1 MNRRAQ
7 QRVVRG
13 FEIGRRW
20 LPDRELTEPQ
30 DAESV
35 PELRRLLHSSVDVDV
50 SELMADFHIE
60 QGE

>member
-1 MNRRAQ
+1 MNIR
-7 QRVVRG
+7 QRKRQLDNKYLCV
-13 FEIGRRW
+13 
-20 LPDRELTEPQ
+20 PDRELTEPQ

>member
-1 MNRRAQ
+1 MNLRQRMRQLDAQ
-7 QRVVRG
+7 FLTV
-13 FEIGRRW
+13 
-20 LPDRELTEPQ
+20 PSREMMEAD

>member
-1 MNRRAQ
+1 MNRRTQSAWD
-7 QRVVRG
+7 RYGKVC
-13 FEIGRRW
+13 
-20 LPDRELTEPQ
+20 LPDIELTEPQ
-30 DAESV
+30 DEESV

>member
-1 MNRRAQ
+1 MNIR
-7 QRVVRG
+7 QRKRQLDNKYLCV
-13 FEIGRRW
+13 
-20 LPDRELTEPQ
+20 PDRELTEPQ

-50 SELMADFHIE
+50 NELMADFHIE

>member
-1 MNRRAQ
+1 MNRR
-7 QRVVRG
+7 QRKHQLDSKYLCV
-13 FEIGRRW
+13 
-20 LPDRELTEPQ
+20 PDRELTEPQ

-50 SELMADFHIE
+50 NELMADFHIE

>member
-1 MNRRAQ
+1 MNRRMQSAWD
-7 QRVVRG
+7 RYG
-13 FEIGRRW
+13 KTC

>member
-1 MNRRAQ
+1 MNRRVPQ
-7 QRVVRG
+7 IKKYLCV
-13 FEIGRRW
+13 
-20 LPDRELTEPQ
+20 PDRELTEPQ

-50 SELMADFHIE
+50 NELMADFHIE

>member
-1 MNRRAQ
+1 MNLRQRIRQLDAQ
-7 QRVVRG
+7 FLTV
-13 FEIGRRW
+13 
-20 LPDRELTEPQ
+20 PSRELTEPQ

-50 SELMADFHIE
+50 NELMADFHIE

>member
-1 MNRRAQ
+1 MN
-7 QRVVRG
+7 
-13 FEIGRRW
+13 GRSARYEKYTFC

-35 PELRRLLHSSVDVDV
+35 PELRRLLHSNVDVDV